1 MNVGF
6 IGLGIMGRPMAGH
19 LVAAREKVFLNT
31 RRQVPDEL
39 LAAGGIACD
48 SPREVAEGADAVIL
62 MVPDT
67 PDVNKVLFGAHGV
80 AEGLSEGKLVIDMS
94 SISPTATIDFAR
106 RINERGCDYL
116 DAPVSGGEAGA
127 RNATLSIMVGGP
139 AAALERVRDLF
150 EIMGKTIVHVG
161 PNNGDGQVA
170 KCANQIVVA
179 LTIQAVAEGLLFAS
193 RAGADVVKIREALM
207 GGIAASRILEIHG
220 ERMIKRDLEPGFR
233 IRLHQKDLNNAL
245 ASAQDMA
252 LALPATA
259 LAQEMFTA
267 AVAHGAGDLDHAAFV
282 RGLEELSDHEISG
295 RDD

>member
-19 LVAAREKVFLNT
+19 LIAAREKVFLNT

-39 LAAGGIACD
+39 VSAGGIACAT
-48 SPREVAEGADAVIL
+48 PREVAENADAVIL

-67 PDVNKVLFGAHGV
+67 PDVEKVLFGADGV
-80 AEGLSEGKLVIDMS
+80 AEGLSKDKLVIDMS

-106 RINERGCDYL
+106 RVNEMGCDYL
-116 DAPVSGGEAGA
+116 DAPVSGGEVGA
-127 RNATLSIMVGGP
+127 RNATLSIMIGGP
-139 AAALERVRDLF
+139 AAALERARALF
-150 EIMGKTIVHVG
+150 GIMGKTIVHVG

-193 RAGADVVKIREALM
+193 RAGADVEKIREALM
-207 GGIAASRILEIHG
+207 GGIAASRILEVHG
-220 ERMIKRDLEPGFR
+220 ERMIKRTLDPGFR
-233 IRLHQKDLNNAL
+233 IRLHQKDLRNAL
-245 ASAQDMA
+245 ASAEQMQ
-252 LALPATA
+252 LPLPATA

-267 AVAHGAGDLDHAAFV
+267 AVAHGAGDLDHAGFV
-282 RGLEELSDHEISG
+282 RGLEAMANHEISSHG
-295 RDD
+295 E